1 MLNNTKVI
9 FIIFFQKKS
18 QEEIPRKKE
27 RKKEKNPKKKQK
39 KKMQGKIFILQC
51 CVYVWIE
58 LKNTHID
65 NPRPTTAGGER
76 ERDASDK
83 KQTNQEDNN
92 KEVGSRTKK

>member
-1 MLNNTKVI
+1 
-9 FIIFFQKKS
+9 
-18 QEEIPRKKE
+18 
-27 RKKEKNPKKKQK
+27 
-39 KKMQGKIFILQC
+39 MQGKIFILQC

-83 KQTNQEDNN
+83 K
-92 KEVGSRTKK
+92 